1 MDNLRE
7 FLVTS
12 GALPVTG
19 KQWGCSPLTRG
30 GSTVE
35 GNAMDGETEK
45 ETLWKHKR
53 GTIVETE
60 TRKHCG
66 NEETLWRHDGQWYVE
81 TY

>member
-1 MDNLRE
+1 ME
-7 FLVTS
+7 TS

-19 KQWGCSPLTRG
+19 KQWGRSPLTRG

-45 ETLWKHKR
+45 ETLWRHER
-53 GTIVETE
+53 GKIVETE

-66 NEETLWRHDGQWYVE
+66 NEETLWYVE
-81 TY
+81 TYEDSFKHGGSQ